1 MTYKHQIWQA
11 GTPTVFDS
19 NETNQPGA
27 GGVIILRSHDKLKAL
42 YLHYQTAYGHQ
53 TLQNGNLP

>member
-1 MTYKHQIWQA
+1 M
-11 GTPTVFDS
+11 PMVFDS